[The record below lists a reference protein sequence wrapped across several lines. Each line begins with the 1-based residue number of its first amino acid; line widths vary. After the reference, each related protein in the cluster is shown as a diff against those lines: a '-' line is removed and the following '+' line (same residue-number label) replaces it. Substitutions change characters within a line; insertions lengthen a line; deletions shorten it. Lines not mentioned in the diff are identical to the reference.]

1 MNFLKNLKLDSKKIM
16 KQYYVMQKVDN
27 IYRMASL
34 LGVI

>member
-1 MNFLKNLKLDSKKIM
+1 MNFWKNLKLDSKKIM

-27 IYRMASL
+27 IYLMASL